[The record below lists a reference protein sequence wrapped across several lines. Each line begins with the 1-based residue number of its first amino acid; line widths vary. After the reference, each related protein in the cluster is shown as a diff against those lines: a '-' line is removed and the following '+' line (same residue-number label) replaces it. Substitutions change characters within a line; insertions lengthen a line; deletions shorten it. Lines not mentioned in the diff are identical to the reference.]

1 MYFTPRLKQILL
13 ILLRRENSISV
24 QSLADEIGVS
34 KRTVQRELNHIEG
47 SLKDFDI
54 SFMSKTGV
62 GIWKAQSRRNKDCWK
77 NLTRKIPMM
86 QETARSEERG

>member
-54 SFMSKTGV
+54 SFMSRCGYLVGRHRAGETKTV
-62 GIWKAQSRRNKDCWK
+62 GR
-77 NLTRKIPMM
+77 T
-86 QETARSEERG
+86 